1 MVLSYAVLQAL
12 VPPAAW
18 AAGLCTPMLML
29 TSLVPTGVVLDGAI
43 RLYRNAD
50 RERARRVFKDSLWTL
65 PVLMLLMFFHR
76 NTDEQWR
83 EGEHELRR
91 PEAEQS

>member
-18 AAGLCTPMLML
+18 AVGLCTPMVML
-29 TSLVPTGVVLDGAI
+29 TSLLPTGVVLDGAI

-65 PVLMLLMFFHR
+65 PVLMLLMLFHR
-76 NTDEQWR
+76 TTDTER
-83 EGEHELRR
+83 CEGEQRHGEGNQR
-91 PEAEQS
+91 E